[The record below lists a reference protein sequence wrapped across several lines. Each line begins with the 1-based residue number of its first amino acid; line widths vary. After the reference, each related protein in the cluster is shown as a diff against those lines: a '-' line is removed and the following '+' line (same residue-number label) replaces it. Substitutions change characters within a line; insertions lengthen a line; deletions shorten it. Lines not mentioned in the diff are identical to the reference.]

1 MTKADLSRNL
11 QLVISAALLPLA
23 VVAGPSAALVLALM
37 AAVSLL
43 GSGTPWQ
50 IGIFRQSP
58 LLLVGLASLAWAGAT
73 VLWSLSPQE
82 SLLRLAKLAWILAAA
97 WILLRAEAAAVVP
110 PPQAL
115 FRALVLGTVVAAVL
129 VAVERASAGWFF
141 EALGLRQAHPDPNI
155 EATRVF
161 KGIGVLL
168 VVTWCLAPRLL
179 ARHGRTLCL
188 AAMAALGGLALWAGS
203 LSATLAFGAAGL
215 AYLLSW
221 VFGDRFLAVLRITV
235 VSLVLLLPAAGLFRT
250 APFVDAVSAARSAGL
265 AVPESGLHRA
275 YIYDFVL
282 ERIWQR
288 PLLGWG
294 LEASSLLPGE
304 ETIIPALQRSLLPS
318 HPHNAVLEIWVE
330 LGAIGA
336 GLAAA
341 LLWLGL
347 RGIEERIT
355 VRPERAAALASVT
368 AFFAISMLSFSI
380 WATWWLSTAVV
391 AAFLVRAL
399 AAGHIAT

>member
-1 MTKADLSRNL
+1 MTKADLSRTL
-11 QLVISAALLPLA
+11 QLVTSAALLPLA
-23 VVAGPSAALVLALM
+23 VVSGPSVALLLALL
-37 AAVSLL
+37 AAGRLL
-43 GSGTPWQ
+43 GSGTPSQ
-50 IGIFRQSP
+50 IGVFQQSP
-58 LLLVGLASLAWAGAT
+58 LLLVGLACLAWAGST

-82 SLLRLAKLAWILAAA
+82 SLVRLAKLAWILAAA
-97 WILLRAEAAAVVP
+97 WILLGAETEAVAP
-110 PPQAL
+110 APQSL
-115 FRALVLGTVVAAVL
+115 FRALVLGTAVAAVL
-129 VAVERASAGWFF
+129 VAVERVSTGWFF
-141 EALGLRQAHPDPNI
+141 EALGLRQAHLDPDI

-161 KGIGVLL
+161 KGIVVLL
-168 VVTWCLAPRLL
+168 VVTWCLTPGLL
-179 ARHGRTLCL
+179 ARHGRTVCL
-188 AAMAALGGLALWAGS
+188 AAMAILGGLALWAGS

-221 VFGDRFLAVLRITV
+221 VFGDRFLAVLRVTI

-265 AVPESGLHRA
+265 AVPDSGLHRA

-294 LEASSLLPGE
+294 LEASSLLPGA
-304 ETIIPALQRSLLPS
+304 ETIIPALQRGLLPS

-347 RGIEERIT
+347 RGIEGRIT
-355 VRPERAAALASVT
+355 ARPERAAALAAVT
-368 AFFAISMLSFSI
+368 AFLAVSMLSFSL

-399 AAGHIAT
+399 AAGGTAT